1 MGNYVNMDNTLRKAQ
16 DRNFNF
22 RPVTKDEHNAWCV
35 GSYGYIQ
42 L

>member
-1 MGNYVNMDNTLRKAQ
+1 MGNFMNMDNSLTKSQ
-16 DRNFNF
+16 DGKFNF
-22 RPVTKDEHNAWCV
+22 RPVTKEEHNAWCV